1 MTKEEETI
9 ILLRLEIKEL
19 KAEYQSLADS
29 FYLSITKDRTPERA
43 TDIINEA
50 KAQKTFNTSFDNL
63 TEDKQTEIKNQ

>member
-1 MTKEEETI
+1 MTKDEETI

-29 FYLSITKDRTPERA
+29 FYLSITTDRTPERA
-43 TDIINEA
+43 IDIINEA

>member
-1 MTKEEETI
+1 MTKDEETI
-9 ILLRLEIKEL
+9 TLLRLELKEL

-29 FYLSITKDRTPERA
+29 FYLSITTDRTPERA

>member
-1 MTKEEETI
+1 MTKDEETI

-29 FYLSITKDRTPERA
+29 FYLSITTDRTPERA